1 MLINQ
6 RLSLKKHFSLGTT
19 NWLKRHI
26 KDEYVKKSKFLD
38 YRSRAAFKLIEINEK
53 FKILKPN
60 QTILD
65 FGASP
70 GGWSQV
76 VSSILKQTSGNPRII
91 AVDMLDMDPIEGVV
105 FIKGDIL
112 SSKVQKEV
120 FKSSDFNKFDVIL
133 SDACPEFIGIKETD
147 LSRSS
152 DLNRIIVKYGF
163 KYLKKDG
170 HMVIKSFEGKYN
182 DRLVEILKTH
192 FRNVYK
198 YKPLSSRSESS
209 EIYVVSLYMNLKIEK
224 LVEGKEDLE
233 IKSNEERNKELSQVK
248 DKIEKDKF
256 KKYIQNKS
264 QVNEG
269 NKGNER
275 SEDKLHVDQMIKDKL
290 EELDFNLLQKNEI
303 VKAIEEENLLS
314 LRREDDFEENKT
326 LIKYKTWKEESINEN
341 DRLIENMDTNVLDS
355 SRVDDYEKQF
365 NQKFEKDV
373 KRNDKIKYNSKS
385 KKEKEKEKKKV

>member
-91 AVDMLDMDPIEGVV
+91 AVDMLDMDPIDGVV

-209 EIYVVSLYMNLKIEK
+209 EIYVVSLYMNIKIDK

-269 NKGNER
+269 NEGNEKN
-275 SEDKLHVDQMIKDKL
+275 EDKLHVDQMIKDKL

-314 LRREDDFEENKT
+314 LRREDDFEENRT